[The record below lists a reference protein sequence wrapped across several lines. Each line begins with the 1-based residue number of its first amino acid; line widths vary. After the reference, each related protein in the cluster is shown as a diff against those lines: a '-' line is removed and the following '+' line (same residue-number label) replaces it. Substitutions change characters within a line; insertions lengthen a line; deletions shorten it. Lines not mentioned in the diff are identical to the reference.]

1 VFPHRQ
7 RGARETLAVALGITA
22 AIGVVEVLGALL
34 SNSLALL
41 GDAVHNFVDTTA
53 LAIALASL
61 SVTMRA
67 PSRRQTFG
75 YHRAEVLGAW
85 VNGIV
90 LLVVAAYIAVRAV
103 DRLFRPEVVQ
113 GPVMLGIA
121 VLGLAVNG
129 VALAFLRSFRATSI
143 GARGAF
149 LHVLSDAVTS
159 VGVIV
164 AGVLVWQ
171 FDAPL
176 ADPAVA
182 VLIVAFIV
190 RGAVGLL
197 RDSGRILMESAPSE
211 VEEQAVRRLL
221 TSEPAVRG
229 VHDIHLWSLT
239 SGVNA
244 LTAHVEVGE
253 MPLAEAVALKERLKA
268 KLEGAG
274 VRHVVLEVDTR

>member
-1 VFPHRQ
+1 MFPHRQ

-253 MPLAEAVALKERLKA
+253 MPLAEAVALKERL
-268 KLEGAG
+268 
-274 VRHVVLEVDTR
+274 